1 MTIIFFALKLW
12 FAVGIAVG
20 YCWCN
25 YAAPLVQGCCTFG
38 AMVLAL
44 LVQLPETD
52 SPAIGNCWSS
62 YAVLLVQL
70 SGTVGTRML
79 HSFGTFVKSS

>member
-1 MTIIFFALKLW
+1 MPD
-12 FAVGIAVG
+12 
-20 YCWCN
+20 YQYS
-25 YAAPLVQGCCTFG
+25 YAALSVQGCCTFG

-44 LVQLPETD
+44 LVQQPDTVG
-52 SPAIGNCWSS
+52 PAIGNCWSS

-79 HSFGTFVKSS
+79 HFFGTFVKSS